1 MSKSA
6 SFSIDDAF
14 QESEEDKIR
23 LYSGSQDELHD
34 LKDDI
39 PLRYMCLD
47 RKDIPLLDMSMRE
60 DVPLQVMQEE
70 EEFRQTSITIGS
82 VNDVFIAEDKIKIVK
97 KPTLIPQRMK
107 GILSKDDNT
116 SQDSNS
122 LIQGHSN
129 GYYTG
134 PPQDQFWFKHPKIKQ
149 NKKMVIAAIVL
160 VILGICL
167 IITSIVIYSIPSLE
181 SVQGFIFLIAGIIC
195 LLPGGYHL
203 IYIYLAVK
211 GKRGFDFS
219 HLPLF
224 N

>member
-1 MSKSA
+1 M
-6 SFSIDDAF
+6 
-14 QESEEDKIR
+14 
-23 LYSGSQDELHD
+23 
-34 LKDDI
+34 
-39 PLRYMCLD
+39 M
-47 RKDIPLLDMSMRE
+47 
-60 DVPLQVMQEE
+60 
-70 EEFRQTSITIGS
+70 
-82 VNDVFIAEDKIKIVK
+82 K
-97 KPTLIPQRMK
+97 KPTLKLK
-107 GILSKDDNT
+107 GILSRDDNT

-122 LIQGHSN
+122 LIQGQNH

-134 PPQDQFWFKHPKIKQ
+134 PAQEEFWFKHPKIKQ
-149 NKKMVIAAIVL
+149 NKKMVIAALFL

-181 SVQGFIFLIAGIIC
+181 SIQGFIFLIAGIIC
-195 LLPGGYHL
+195 VLPGGYHL

>member
-1 MSKSA
+1 M
-6 SFSIDDAF
+6 
-14 QESEEDKIR
+14 
-23 LYSGSQDELHD
+23 
-34 LKDDI
+34 
-39 PLRYMCLD
+39 
-47 RKDIPLLDMSMRE
+47 
-60 DVPLQVMQEE
+60 EE
-70 EEFRQTSITIGS
+70 ERIRML
-82 VNDVFIAEDKIKIVK
+82 K
-97 KPTLIPQRMK
+97 KPTLLPPKIK
-107 GILSKDDNT
+107 GILSRDDNT

-122 LIQGHSN
+122 LIQGQST

-149 NKKMVIAAIVL
+149 NKKMVVAAITL

-167 IITSIVIYSIPSLE
+167 TITSIVIYSIPSLGN
-181 SVQGFIFLIAGIIC
+181 VQGFIFLIAGIIC

-211 GKRGFDFS
+211 GKRGFDFN

>member
-1 MSKSA
+1 MAKSG

-23 LYSGSQDELHD
+23 LYDQEA
-34 LKDDI
+34 I
-39 PLRYMCLD
+39 
-47 RKDIPLLDMSMRE
+47 
-60 DVPLQVMQEE
+60 PLQVMREE
-70 EEFRQTSITIGS
+70 EEEVSHTTVTVQSPDEIFLE
-82 VNDVFIAEDKIKIVK
+82 EDRIKIIKKPILIPPKIK
-97 KPTLIPQRMK
+97 
-107 GILSKDDNT
+107 GIMSRDDNT

-122 LIQGHSN
+122 LIQGQSN

-134 PPQDQFWFKHPKIKQ
+134 PAQEEYWFNHPKVKQ
-149 NKKMVIAAIVL
+149 NQKMVIAAIVL
-160 VILGICL
+160 VILGACL